1 MVTADENYFD
11 LFLVQSLELFSH
23 VGSGRV
29 AGKYA
34 VVEVAS
40 YQEEVW
46 PVLKREIDQDVE
58 AVLKVSLPLEPSG
71 TILDGGGVEMVVGC
85 EKNVNRHDRL
95 SSKESRTIL
104 LPVSPLASIL
114 KLEAA
119 ESEAFQ
125 AVTPPYHPRFRHSN
139 IPFA

>member
-1 MVTADENYFD
+1 MPADENYLD
-11 LFLVQSLELFSH
+11 LFLVQPLKLLSH
-23 VGSGRV
+23 VSSCRV

-71 TILDGGGVEMVVGC
+71 TILDGGGVEVVVSC
-85 EKNVNRHDRL
+85 EKDVNCHERGSYRL
-95 SSKESRTIL
+95 SAIIQANRLQGRPIL
-104 LPVSPLASIL
+104 RL
-114 KLEAA
+114 KVD
-119 ESEAFQ
+119 ESEREVVPVVTGH
-125 AVTPPYHPRFRHSN
+125 AVTGFRQ
-139 IPFA
+139 

>member
-85 EKNVNRHDRL
+85 EKNVNRHDPL
-95 SSKESRTIL
+95 IFSSDQNRPIARSAASVDIKTGGGRT
-104 LPVSPLASIL
+104 
-114 KLEAA
+114 
-119 ESEAFQ
+119 
-125 AVTPPYHPRFRHSN
+125 
-139 IPFA
+139 